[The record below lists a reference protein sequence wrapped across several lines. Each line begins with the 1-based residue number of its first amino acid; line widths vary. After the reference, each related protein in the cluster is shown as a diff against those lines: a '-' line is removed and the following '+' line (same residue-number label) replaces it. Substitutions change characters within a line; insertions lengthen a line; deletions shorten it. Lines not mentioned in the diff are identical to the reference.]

1 MTTPLYWIELN
12 DADELW
18 VGTTLAGLLAI
29 LIPGYVQMGTA
40 RSLTARRAYA
50 TTVARATQE
59 RLFAQA
65 IAEGTADITTIP
77 DRVVDRLLGD
87 REFDVHEPW
96 EFDAIPL
103 IVLGGERSDWWPP
116 VGNVTVIDARS
127 DGLLLLSLARL
138 GEIRSLGLLSGP
150 TLLPHPLRL

>member
-18 VGTTLAGLLAI
+18 VGTTLAHLLAI
-29 LIPGYVQMGTA
+29 LIPGYLQMGTA

-50 TTVARATQE
+50 TTVAQAAQE

-65 IAEGTADITTIP
+65 IAEGTADITTIQE
-77 DRVVDRLLGD
+77 RVVDRLLGD

-96 EFDAIPL
+96 ESDAIPL
-103 IVLGGERSDWWPP
+103 IVRGERSDWWPP